1 MKRMNYVAPQIVE
14 VEMDTE
20 DMVAQS
26 VIRVSESEG
35 STEWVKE
42 DRSWPAARDLWEE

>member
-26 VIRVSESEG
+26 IRVSESEG
-35 STEWVKE
+35 GTEWVKE

>member
-26 VIRVSESEG
+26 IHVSENEG
-35 STEWVKE
+35 GTEWVKE